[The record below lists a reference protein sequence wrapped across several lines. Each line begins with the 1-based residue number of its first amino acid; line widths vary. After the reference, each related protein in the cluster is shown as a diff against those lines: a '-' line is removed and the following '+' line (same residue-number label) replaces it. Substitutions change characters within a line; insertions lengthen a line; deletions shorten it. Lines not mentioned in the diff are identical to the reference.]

1 MPASSPRLSFLLAG
15 LAAIGPFAIDTYL
28 PAFHAMAA
36 ALSASQLEVQQ
47 TLTIYMVTFAAMALW
62 HGALSDRFGRRNV
75 IIIATA
81 LFALASLVCAAATS
95 IEWLWLGRA
104 LQGLAGGAG
113 MIVGRAVI
121 RDVFEGAQAQRAMSR
136 VMMIFGIAPAVA
148 PMVGGALLTLG
159 GWRSIF
165 VFLALFA
172 TALSWLT
179 WRYLPETLAPEARH
193 SLHPVK
199 LGRAYLKVAASL
211 AFLLLVLAVALNF
224 SGFFIY
230 VLSAPVF
237 LMDHLGLAETQ
248 FAWLF
253 IPAVTGMVFG
263 SMLSGRVAGR
273 WTARRTIH
281 AGFAIM
287 LAAAAV
293 NVTLAWWVAPGVPW
307 SVLPVALYNCGMALA
322 MPSLTLLALDL
333 FPDRRG
339 LASSCQS
346 FVQVGL
352 NAVVAGVVA
361 PLAWGSPLSLALAMV
376 GFVVSGLVMFLV
388 WARRPAAAS

>member
-1 MPASSPRLSFLLAG
+1 MPASSPRLPFLLAG

-28 PAFHAMAA
+28 PAFHAMAL

-47 TLTIYMVTFAAMALW
+47 TLTVYMLTFAAMALW
-62 HGALSDRFGRRNV
+62 HGALSDRFGRRSV
-75 IIIATA
+75 IIVATA

-121 RDVFEGAQAQRAMSR
+121 RDIFDGAQAQRAMSR

-148 PMVGGALLTLG
+148 PMVGGALLALA

-165 VFLALFA
+165 VFLAIFA
-172 TALSWLT
+172 TALSFLT

-211 AFLLLVLAVALNF
+211 AFLLLVGATAMNF

-230 VLSAPVF
+230 VMSAPVF

-253 IPAVTGMVFG
+253 VPAVAGMTFG
-263 SMLSGRVAGR
+263 SMLSGRLAGR

-287 LAAAAV
+287 LVAAAV
-293 NVTLAWWVAPGVPW
+293 NVALSWLLPPGVPR
-307 SVLPVALYNCGMALA
+307 SVLPVGLYNCGMALA

-333 FPDRRG
+333 FPARRG

-352 NAVVAGVVA
+352 NALAAGLVA
-361 PLAWGSPLSLALAMV
+361 PLVWGSPLTLALAMS
-376 GFVVSGLVMFLV
+376 GFVIGGLAMFIA
-388 WARRPAAAS
+388 WSRRPA

>member
-1 MPASSPRLSFLLAG
+1 MPASSPRLPFLLAG

-28 PAFHAMAA
+28 PAFHAMAL

-47 TLTIYMVTFAAMALW
+47 TLTVYMLTFAAMALW
-62 HGALSDRFGRRNV
+62 HGALSDRFGRRSV
-75 IIIATA
+75 IIVATA

-121 RDVFEGAQAQRAMSR
+121 RDIFDGAQAQRAMSR

-148 PMVGGALLTLG
+148 PMVGGALLALA

-165 VFLALFA
+165 VFLAIFA
-172 TALSWLT
+172 TALSFLT

-211 AFLLLVLAVALNF
+211 AFLLLVGATAMNF

-230 VLSAPVF
+230 VMSAPVF

-253 IPAVTGMVFG
+253 VPAVAGMTFG
-263 SMLSGRVAGR
+263 SMLSGRLAGR

-287 LAAAAV
+287 LVAAAV
-293 NVTLAWWVAPGVPW
+293 NVALSWLLPPGVPR
-307 SVLPVALYNCGMALA
+307 SVLPVGLYNCGMALA

-333 FPDRRG
+333 FPARRG

-352 NAVVAGVVA
+352 NALAAGLVA
-361 PLAWGSPLSLALAMV
+361 PLVWGSPLTLALAMS
-376 GFVVSGLVMFLV
+376 GFVIGGLAMFIA
-388 WARRPAAAS
+388 WARRPA

>member
-1 MPASSPRLSFLLAG
+1 MPASSPRLSFLLAA

-36 ALSASQLEVQQ
+36 SLSASQLEVQQ
-47 TLTIYMVTFAAMALW
+47 TLTVYMAAFAAMALW

-75 IIIATA
+75 IIVATA
-81 LFALASLVCAAATS
+81 LFALASLVCALATS

-104 LQGLAGGAG
+104 LQGIGGGAG

-121 RDVFEGAQAQRAMSR
+121 RDIFDGAQAQRAMSR

-148 PMVGGALLTLG
+148 PIVGGALLALA

-172 TALSWLT
+172 ALLTWMT
-179 WRYLPETLAPEARH
+179 WRYLPETLAPAARH

-199 LGRAYLKVAASL
+199 LGRAYLKVAASV
-211 AFLLLVLAVALNF
+211 AFLLLVGASALNF
-224 SGFFIY
+224 NGFFIY

-237 LMDHLGLAETQ
+237 LMNHLGLAETQ

-253 IPAVTGMVFG
+253 IPAVAGLTFG
-263 SMLSGRVAGR
+263 SMLSGRLAGR

-287 LAAAAV
+287 LAAALI
-293 NVTLAWWVAPGVPW
+293 NIGHAWLMTPGLPW

-346 FVQVGL
+346 FVQVGT
-352 NAVVAGVVA
+352 NALTAGLVA
-361 PLAWGSPLSLALAMV
+361 PLMWGSPLSLAFAMAL
-376 GFVVSGLVMFLV
+376 FVSGGLVLFIV
-388 WARRPAAAS
+388 WGRRAA

>member
-47 TLTIYMVTFAAMALW
+47 TLTIYMATFAAMALW
-62 HGALSDRFGRRNV
+62 HGALSDRFGRRKV
-75 IIIATA
+75 IIVATA
-81 LFALASLVCAAATS
+81 LFALASLVCAAARS
-95 IEWLWLGRA
+95 IEWLWLGRG

-121 RDVFEGAQAQRAMSR
+121 RDVFDGAQAQRAMSR

-148 PMVGGALLTLG
+148 PMVGGALLALA

-172 TALSWLT
+172 AVLTWLT
-179 WRYLPETLAPEARH
+179 WRFLPETLAPEARH

-199 LGRAYLKVAASL
+199 LGRAYLKVVASV
-211 AFLLLVLAVALNF
+211 AFLLLVGATAMNF
-224 SGFFIY
+224 NGFFIY

-253 IPAVTGMVFG
+253 IPAVAGLTFG
-263 SMLSGRVAGR
+263 SMLSGRAAGR
-273 WTARRTIH
+273 WSARRTIH

-287 LAAAAV
+287 LVAAAINIGHAS
-293 NVTLAWWVAPGVPW
+293 LMAPGLPW

-346 FVQVGL
+346 FAQVGT
-352 NAVVAGVVA
+352 NAVTAGLVA
-361 PLAWGSPLSLALAMV
+361 PLLWGSPLSLAIGMALFMLGGLAL
-376 GFVVSGLVMFLV
+376 FIV
-388 WARRPAAAS
+388 WGRRAA

>member
-1 MPASSPRLSFLLAG
+1 MPASSPRLPFLLAG

-28 PAFHAMAA
+28 PAFHAMAL

-47 TLTIYMVTFAAMALW
+47 TLTVYMLTFAAMALW
-62 HGALSDRFGRRNV
+62 HGALSDRFGRRSV
-75 IIIATA
+75 IIVATA

-121 RDVFEGAQAQRAMSR
+121 RDIFDGAQAQRAMSR

-148 PMVGGALLTLG
+148 PMVGGALLALA

-165 VFLALFA
+165 VFLAIFA
-172 TALSWLT
+172 TALSFLT

-211 AFLLLVLAVALNF
+211 AFLLLVGATAMNF

-230 VLSAPVF
+230 VMSAPVF

-253 IPAVTGMVFG
+253 VPAVAGMTFG
-263 SMLSGRVAGR
+263 SMLSGRLAGR

-287 LAAAAV
+287 LVAAAV
-293 NVTLAWWVAPGVPW
+293 NVALSWLLPPGVPW
-307 SVLPVALYNCGMALA
+307 SVLPVGLYNCGMALA

-333 FPDRRG
+333 FPARRG

-352 NAVVAGVVA
+352 NALAAGLVA
-361 PLAWGSPLSLALAMV
+361 PLVWGSPLTLALAMS
-376 GFVVSGLVMFLV
+376 GFVIGGLAMFIA
-388 WARRPAAAS
+388 WARRPA